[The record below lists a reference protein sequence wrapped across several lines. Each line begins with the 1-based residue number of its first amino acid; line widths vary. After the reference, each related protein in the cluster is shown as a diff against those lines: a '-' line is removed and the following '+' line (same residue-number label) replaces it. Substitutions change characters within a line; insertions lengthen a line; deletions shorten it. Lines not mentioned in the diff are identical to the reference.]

1 MVGLDGIFLWI
12 LMSYKTLFFFFFAK
26 PWKMGR
32 VLTNGDVEDTIFQE
46 WVITGEDAW
55 GRENMRCL
63 FLQRL

>member
-1 MVGLDGIFLWI
+1 MVGLDGIFLWV
-12 LMSYKTLFFFFFAK
+12 LMSYKTLYFFFAK
-26 PWKMGR
+26 PQKMGR

-46 WVITGEDAW
+46 WVITGENAW